1 MKKDRELL
9 ENNLAE
15 VLDQVKHK
23 RKDIE
28 AINSELNEYNVPVG
42 TLNSIITGHTSFNTL
57 DLALLCL
64 ITLAVYK
71 VTNNNSISPYDF
83 FTENEINTSKRY
95 EGFKKK
101 EITLPITFENVI
113 MMDYESYITK
123 VKMSLLVEMQHSK
136 LIIYNYETQRSAKYK
151 RVKDAVIPT
160 PDVNKKSVK
169 DISEHMINQT
179 YLPDMITLNAYSDEV
194 ESLTYDEKNKTL
206 TINEGAVISILD
218 GFHRLQA
225 GVRAVSLNPDLEL
238 EMILSIR
245 SYDIETA
252 KKYFGQ
258 INTINPIKPERLR
271 ELKSERHSDI
281 VIKNLQ
287 KKSDLKGKIASASNI
302 SEIANQLTTFDI
314 LSFAVDDVFHPTTS
328 LEARE
333 ISDYLIDFFNYLVG
347 HYVDEFLINPN
358 EYRKTYINHPLMFAG
373 YVQIAKKMQDEGR
386 PLKEIKEVIEKI
398 DFSDTKLIEILTDKK
413 GINNKRNRRS
423 IIEYFKNRG

>member
-9 ENNLAE
+9 ENSLTE
-15 VLDQVKHK
+15 VIDQIKHK

-28 AINSELNEYNVPVG
+28 AINSELNEYNVPAG
-42 TLNSIITGHTSFNTL
+42 TLNSIITGSAGFSAL
-57 DLALLCL
+57 DLVLLCL
-64 ITLAVYK
+64 ITLSVYK
-71 VTNNNSISPYDF
+71 ITNDTSISPYEF
-83 FTENEINTSKRY
+83 FTDNEIKSAKSY
-95 EGFKKK
+95 EGVQKR
-101 EITLPITFENVI
+101 EISLPITFDNVV

-123 VKMSLLVEMQHSK
+123 IKISLLVEMQHSK
-136 LIIYNYETQRSAKYK
+136 LILYNYETQRSAKYK
-151 RVKDAVIPT
+151 RVKEAVIPT

-179 YLPDMITLNAYSDEV
+179 YLPDMITLNVYSDEV
-194 ESLTYDEKNKTL
+194 EPLTYDEKNKTL
-206 TINEGAVISILD
+206 TINNGAIISILD

-225 GVRAVSLNPDLEL
+225 GVRAVSFNPDLEL

-281 VIKNLQ
+281 VIRNLQ

-314 LSFAVDDVFHPTTS
+314 LSFAVDEVFHPTTS

-333 ISDYLIDFFNYLVG
+333 ISDYLVDFFNYLVG
-347 HYVDEFLINPN
+347 YYVDEFLINPN
-358 EYRKTYINHPLMFAG
+358 EHRKTYINHPLMFAG
-373 YVQIAKKMQDEGR
+373 YVQIAKKMQEENKS
-386 PLKEIKEVIEKI
+386 LKDIKQIIEKLNFA
-398 DFSDTKLIEILTDKK
+398 DEKLIDILENKK
-413 GINNKRNRRS
+413 GINNRRNRAS

>member
-423 IIEYFKNRG
+423 IIEYFKK